1 MISLSL
7 SLSLSQAKSEDQV
20 HSDKSMIEQN
30 RVWIIHK
37 KGFSLGI
44 IDKNASPQKGALP
57 SHISLIRS
65 HVKSMDGWKEIN
77 G

>member
-1 MISLSL
+1 M
-7 SLSLSQAKSEDQV
+7 V
-20 HSDKSMIEQN
+20 EQN